1 MKPVALVDLDDTLF
15 QTRRKIVGLD
25 DGDLVVASHAT
36 NGSHSYMTPTQAAMV
51 KWLLTSTE
59 AIPVTARGSEAFS
72 RVTIPFDSYAIVAN
86 GAVILGP
93 DGKADA
99 EWNEKVSQEL
109 GKHSVDFEQ
118 LLAAG
123 NQRAAELNVS
133 IRSWAVME
141 GDMAT
146 YVVFKENDGDGSR
159 LHEVAPIVEKEG
171 WVRHHN
177 GNNLALIPPVIS
189 KRLASEFLL
198 QRLLRDTPSRP
209 ILGFGDSVSDM
220 SYLSLCDWWAAPGKS
235 QLTDL
240 VVNAVAPH
248 EINR

>member
-1 MKPVALVDLDDTLF
+1 MKPIALVDLDDTLF
-15 QTRRKIVGLD
+15 QTRRKIVGIAD
-25 DGDLVVASHAT
+25 DDLVIASHAT
-36 NGSHSYMTPTQAAMV
+36 NGSHSYMTPVQAAMAE
-51 KWLLTSTE
+51 WLVASTE

-72 RVTIPFDSYAIVAN
+72 RVTIPFNSYAIVAN

-93 DGKADA
+93 DGTPDA
-99 EWNEKVSQEL
+99 EWNEKISLEL
-109 GKHSVDFEQ
+109 GKHHGYFEE

-123 NQRAAELNVS
+123 NKRAAELSVS

-141 GDMAT
+141 GEMAT

-159 LHEVAPIVEKEG
+159 LHEIAPAVEKEG

-198 QRLLRDTPSRP
+198 QRLLGQTPSRP
-209 ILGFGDSVSDM
+209 VLGFGDSVSDM
-220 SYLSLCDWWAAPGKS
+220 SYLSLCDWWGAPGKS
-235 QLTDL
+235 QLTEL
-240 VVNAVAPH
+240 VVEAAAC
-248 EINR
+248 R